1 MTPTA
6 PAQPEPFFRRLR
18 RAWYHAPFLLRAFAF
33 ALLVYAWLW
42 VIDLDQPP
50 QEAGSGIVRA
60 VVAIVAGLAVAGARL
75 VTRLYHPGAPTPVEV
90 SEAAEDG
97 ELPQGADRVAWQ
109 GALDRRRR
117 EIRQEAW
124 ALLPVGLLLLV
135 GLAFLPQRAG
145 SSLPLGIVVLL
156 AVFVPYATW
165 LFVSRPR
172 RRDSVDALLI
182 PLQEQSRRD
191 DEERAGWAPPAP
203 DDRIPP
209 AAG

>member
-6 PAQPEPFFRRLR
+6 PARPEPFFRRLR
-18 RAWYHAPFLLRAFAF
+18 RAWYHAPFLLHAFAF
-33 ALLVYAWLW
+33 ALLVYAWLF
-42 VIDLDQPP
+42 VIDVDRPP
-50 QEAGSGIVRA
+50 QDPGSGIVRA
-60 VVAIVAGLAVAGARL
+60 VVALVAGLVVAGGRR

-97 ELPQGADRVAWQ
+97 ELPPGADRVAWQ

-124 ALLPVGLLLLV
+124 ALPFGLVLLV
-135 GLAFLPQRAG
+135 ALAFLLPRAG
-145 SSLPLGIVVLL
+145 SSLPLATVVLL
-156 AVFVPYATW
+156 AVFVPYATS

-191 DEERAGWAPPAP
+191 DEERAGWAPPSP

-209 AAG
+209 ADG